1 MSSIHDTCDIL
12 HMFSREI
19 LSVCAHG
26 GCRVGC
32 LMGNL
37 TIKNWEGRIKFA
49 IEHALAAGVYK
60 SAIQC

>member
-1 MSSIHDTCDIL
+1 
-12 HMFSREI
+12 MFSREI

-26 GCRVGC
+26 GRRVGC

-37 TIKNWEGRIKFA
+37 TIKNKEGRIKFA